1 MRERE
6 KLFYTYSGPNIITE
20 GSGSL
25 TTFFISR
32 SSTGPNDQAEGQT
45 QNERPNTLA
54 FQEPETSELGPIS
67 RLSVSTPVLDEGDH
81 SPR

>member
-1 MRERE
+1 MSDSV
-6 KLFYTYSGPNIITE
+6 F
-20 GSGSL
+20 L
-25 TTFFISR
+25 TTLYISR

-45 QNERPNTLA
+45 QNERPITLA

>member
-1 MRERE
+1 M
-6 KLFYTYSGPNIITE
+6 KKKNIC
-20 GSGSL
+20 
-25 TTFFISR
+25 R

-45 QNERPNTLA
+45 QNERPITLA
-54 FQEPETSELGPIS
+54 FKEPETSELGPIS